1 MSYFEF
7 KIEIVRFTIF
17 LVILSAAV
25 GHNNEFDKFSP
36 EYEEYANS
44 LDYPFENGADYMPLS
59 PPPYSPQ
66 IMAPYGAPAP
76 SYSAPAPAMT
86 VSYGAPVS
94 ASSYAAPTSGGARVV
109 DV

>member
-1 MSYFEF
+1 MLILKF
-7 KIEIVRFTIF
+7 KFEIVRFTIF
-17 LVILSAAV
+17 LVIVSAAV
-25 GHNNEFDKFSP
+25 GHFNEFEQFSP
-36 EYEEYANS
+36 EDAEYANS
-44 LDYPFENGADYMPLS
+44 LDYPFENEAAYMPLS

-86 VSYGAPVS
+86 VSYGAPVL